1 MASLG
6 TAFGYGYTC
15 FAAVRIWRTDAGGG
29 DRWLGLAGVMLS
41 VGFIVLLTAP
51 GMPGFMAAPSWIA
64 LGAWVA
70 LGLALFARTAG
81 DYRTLPARELDHLI
95 LRR

>member
-1 MASLG
+1 M
-6 TAFGYGYTC
+6 T
-15 FAAVRIWRTDAGGG
+15 
-29 DRWLGLAGVMLS
+29 GVVLS

-70 LGLALFARTAG
+70 LGLGLALFARTAG